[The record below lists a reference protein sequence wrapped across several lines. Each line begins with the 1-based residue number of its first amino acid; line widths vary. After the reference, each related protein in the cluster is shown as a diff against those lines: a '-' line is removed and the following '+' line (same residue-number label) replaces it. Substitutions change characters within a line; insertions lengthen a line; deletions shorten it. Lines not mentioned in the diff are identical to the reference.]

1 MKSGRKTRDEKC
13 TKTVTTQAG
22 LEADLPDRHW
32 QSSAPILFAVQD
44 VRLRQGIE
52 QSVGGGAVCKLS
64 TGQEKSEWSAGNIK
78 QRMNFRGATA
88 VTVLRSPSS
97 ANEASACSG
106 MMRTLGA
113 LDADP
118 EGRTAPGCD

>member
-1 MKSGRKTRDEKC
+1 MKNVPKPSQHRP
-13 TKTVTTQAG
+13 
-22 LEADLPDRHW
+22 DLKATCRIGIGNHPPRFF
-32 QSSAPILFAVQD
+32 FAVQD